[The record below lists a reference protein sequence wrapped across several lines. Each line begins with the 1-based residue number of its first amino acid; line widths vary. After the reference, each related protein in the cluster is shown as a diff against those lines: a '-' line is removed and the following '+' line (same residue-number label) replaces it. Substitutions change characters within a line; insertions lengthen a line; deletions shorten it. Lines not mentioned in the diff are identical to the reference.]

1 MKRGYL
7 FSIFLIA
14 SLFIISGNSAT
25 LNKDSNMQNDI
36 EPQISNQQKQL
47 TNDKENGTIL
57 KTDNVSFDL
66 KEQKN
71 KQQIIKGEEMQLVL
85 RIDQKL
91 VNVEWADN
99 NAVKG

>member
-66 KEQKN
+66 KEPKN

>member
-1 MKRGYL
+1 
-7 FSIFLIA
+7 
-14 SLFIISGNSAT
+14 
-25 LNKDSNMQNDI
+25 MQNDI

>member
-66 KEQKN
+66 N
-71 KQQIIKGEEMQLVL
+71 KSFPIHGTMSKASKVPYLSLFIL
-85 RIDQKL
+85 
-91 VNVEWADN
+91 
-99 NAVKG
+99 